1 MNRAGDAGWD
11 DDRFID
17 LYTSVDNVG
26 RWGLDDEIGTLNY
39 ITPDKRREGA
49 GLVTTGLTVSLALPL
64 GGEPSAALE
73 IEHRMLYGPGG
84 ETDETPRS
92 AGDYLGLEIHQ
103 RGLTHLDCLSHMAG
117 YDGQAYNGRR
127 FNEVVT
133 DRGPTHGSIQAL
145 REGVFTRGVLLDVA
159 AAQGVGWLEPSHEI
173 SVSDLEVAERFG
185 GARVTSGDA
194 MVLRTGAEARESSL
208 GLSVL
213 GSGPGP
219 ECIEWMHDREVAVYT
234 GDAPERIT
242 LEGARILGR
251 TETSAEE
258 GGPSSRFPLP
268 LHQIGIPAMG
278 LVLLDHCCVEQL
290 ASTCRGLGRYEFL
303 FVAAPLPLEG
313 GTGSPVNPLAV
324 F

>member
-1 MNRAGDAGWD
+1 
-11 DDRFID
+11 
-17 LYTSVDNVG
+17 
-26 RWGLDDEIGTLNY
+26 
-39 ITPDKRREGA
+39 
-49 GLVTTGLTVSLALPL
+49 
-64 GGEPSAALE
+64 
-73 IEHRMLYGPGG
+73 
-84 ETDETPRS
+84 
-92 AGDYLGLEIHQ
+92 
-103 RGLTHLDCLSHMAG
+103 
-117 YDGQAYNGRR
+117 
-127 FNEVVT
+127 
-133 DRGPTHGSIQAL
+133 
-145 REGVFTRGVLLDVA
+145 
-159 AAQGVGWLEPSHEI
+159 
-173 SVSDLEVAERFG
+173 
-185 GARVTSGDA
+185 

-290 ASTCRGLGRYEFL
+290 ASKCRGLGRYEFL